1 MKSDIEFRTE
11 CFRRLKPKFDQ
22 EFRSGGGVGI
32 FQSDV
37 LFRKKPGQT
46 LISHIMLNQN
56 KVIIVMVMRKMKIQ
70 TLIRK
75 QNPQVL
81 ITRFSAP

>member
-1 MKSDIEFRTE
+1 MCILKMKSDIEFRTE

-22 EFRSGGGVGI
+22 EFRSCGSVGI

-46 LISHIMLNQN
+46 LIFTYHAKPEKNNNCNGDEENENSDFN
-56 KVIIVMVMRKMKIQ
+56 
-70 TLIRK
+70 
-75 QNPQVL
+75 
-81 ITRFSAP
+81 

>member
-11 CFRRLKPKFDQ
+11 PFRRLERMFDQ

-32 FQSDV
+32 FQYDV

-46 LISHIMLNQN
+46 LISTYHAKPEQSNN
-56 KVIIVMVMRKMKIQ
+56 CYGDEE
-70 TLIRK
+70 
-75 QNPQVL
+75 NENSN
-81 ITRFSAP
+81 FN

>member
-11 CFRRLKPKFDQ
+11 CFRTLKPKFDQ
-22 EFRSGGGVGI
+22 ECRSGLGVEI

-46 LISHIMLNQN
+46 LIFTTDAKPELSSNCYGDEEN
-56 KVIIVMVMRKMKIQ
+56 E
-70 TLIRK
+70 
-75 QNPQVL
+75 NSN
-81 ITRFSAP
+81 FN

>member
-11 CFRRLKPKFDQ
+11 CFRRLKPKFHQ

-46 LISHIMLNQN
+46 LIFTYHA
-56 KVIIVMVMRKMKIQ
+56 KPEKK
-70 TLIRK
+70 
-75 QNPQVL
+75 
-81 ITRFSAP
+81 

>member
-11 CFRRLKPKFDQ
+11 CFRRLEPKFDQ

-32 FQSDV
+32 FQADV

-46 LISHIMLNQN
+46 LIFTYHAKPEQSNICYSDEENEN
-56 KVIIVMVMRKMKIQ
+56 S
-70 TLIRK
+70 
-75 QNPQVL
+75 N
-81 ITRFSAP
+81 SN